1 MTMDSGELT
10 FFGKIVDLIYNEAT
24 GARPRQAPNLL
35 RDLVCALAKLIEAAP
50 NDHRNGLRAIIY
62 EGLIVHL
69 ERIGKGQPLE
79 LPNEREGLLQ

>member
-10 FFGKIVDLIYNEAT
+10 FFGKIVDLIDNEAT
-24 GARPRQAPNLL
+24 GARPRQAPDLV

-50 NDHRNGLRAIIY
+50 NDHRDGLRAIIY

>member
-24 GARPRQAPNLL
+24 GARPRQAPDLV

-50 NDHRNGLRAIIY
+50 NDRRNGFCCLRG
-62 EGLIVHL
+62 E
-69 ERIGKGQPLE
+69 ERRAHPAG
-79 LPNEREGLLQ
+79 

>member
-10 FFGKIVDLIYNEAT
+10 FFGKIVDLIDNEAID
-24 GARPRQAPNLL
+24 ARPRQAPDLV
-35 RDLVCALAKLIEAAP
+35 RDLVCALAKLIQAAP
-50 NDHRNGLRAIIY
+50 SDHRDGLRAVIY

-69 ERIGKGQPLE
+69 ERIRKRQPLE